1 MHEHALSMCI
11 LQSLCPKADDQGKA
25 WQFFL
30 NLRIFKTVDRNYFLA
45 KDWIRTMDLYY
56 QIQHLCK
63 LCFIHCTKYAKKSLS
78 NKPII

>member
-45 KDWIRTMDLYY
+45 KDWIRTV
-56 QIQHLCK
+56 HLWRRK
-63 LCFIHCTKYAKKSLS
+63 QLPTL
-78 NKPII
+78 PIIVIGVNHRCW